1 VEALQEV
8 TAGLATAVTSE
19 AIAGVLVHSGIGLL
33 ADHGA
38 VGLLSADGTQLRIW
52 RAGSAGS
59 GGPAADVPLEAPS
72 LLAAA
77 VRTGLP
83 VTAQTAAQLRD
94 HHPGGLA
101 TMLRPDTSSALAVP
115 ARIGRAPVGGLAF
128 GFTAEGAVDADI
140 SAVAQTLA
148 ELMAQALHRARL
160 YEEEHEAAHQLQQA
174 FLPVVPDRLPGVRVA
189 GCYRPADEHHDV
201 GGDWY
206 DAFPLPGGR
215 VGFVVGDVVGHDL
228 RAAAA
233 MGRLH
238 AALRV
243 AAASPHEGPAEVLE
257 AVDQACLGI
266 PGAPLATIGY
276 GEFDPATCRLRYAC
290 AGHPPPL
297 LVVGGRSEY
306 LAGGRSRPLA
316 VDGEPRSEA
325 VLDVPAG
332 AMLVWYSDGLVERR
346 DRDMDHGLERL
357 ADVATGLHSPEPGYW
372 CDVVLQELTGG
383 QRLHDDVVLLCLRL
397 DGDPAAVPVPA
408 REREVQPLRLQA

>member
-1 VEALQEV
+1 
-8 TAGLATAVTSE
+8 
-19 AIAGVLVHSGIGLL
+19 
-33 ADHGA
+33 
-38 VGLLSADGTQLRIW
+38 
-52 RAGSAGS
+52 
-59 GGPAADVPLEAPS
+59 
-72 LLAAA
+72 
-77 VRTGLP
+77 
-83 VTAQTAAQLRD
+83 
-94 HHPGGLA
+94 
-101 TMLRPDTSSALAVP
+101 
-115 ARIGRAPVGGLAF
+115 
-128 GFTAEGAVDADI
+128 
-140 SAVAQTLA
+140 
-148 ELMAQALHRARL
+148 
-160 YEEEHEAAHQLQQA
+160 
-174 FLPVVPDRLPGVRVA
+174 
-189 GCYRPADEHHDV
+189 
-201 GGDWY
+201 
-206 DAFPLPGGR
+206 
-215 VGFVVGDVVGHDL
+215 
-228 RAAAA
+228 
-233 MGRLH
+233 
-238 AALRV
+238 
-243 AAASPHEGPAEVLE
+243 VLE